1 MKIGYSNRPDFDSR
15 RGGLGQTKSGKLL
28 CFFSFVF
35 FFPQPAAAGWGKQ
48 NQACKLFLGRYNL

>member
-1 MKIGYSNRPDFDSR
+1 VDITEGWIGGIGWVSFVGFD
-15 RGGLGQTKSGKLL
+15 TKVFL

-48 NQACKLFLGRYNL
+48 NQANNLL